1 MYPFLLSKILRGN
14 WFLRP
19 EDAIAGH
26 VIVNNF
32 LTGVYNDEKYT
43 KILSEISPLQQLSYE
58 GESLY
63 DKTPAGSTAIIPVKG
78 TLIKYGTFCSYGA
91 DEIAEQIRSAARHK
105 NISSLVL
112 DIDSGGG
119 ACDAVAPVCSAI
131 EDVRKSGKA
140 VVASCDLAAS
150 AAYWIAC
157 NCDRIVAD
165 NDVSAEFGS
174 IGVMCS
180 FSDLKPIY
188 EKMGVKFHEIYAD
201 QSENK
206 NEAFRLALE
215 GDYTKIK
222 QESLNPMA
230 VRFQNEVKSRRG
242 NLKLDTPGILAG
254 KMFYAGDALKTGL
267 IDEIGSLERAVEVA
281 KNLSE
286 EMNIINQYINS

>member
-1 MYPFLLSKILRGN
+1 MYPFLLSKILRGT

-26 VIVNNF
+26 VIVNNV
-32 LTGVYNDEKYT
+32 LTGAYNDEKYT
-43 KILSEISPLQQLSYE
+43 KILSEISPLAELSYE
-58 GESLY
+58 GESSF
-63 DKTPAGSTAIIPVKG
+63 DKAPAGSTAIIPVKG
-78 TLIKYGTFCSYGA
+78 TLVKYGTWCSYGA
-91 DEIAEQIRSAARHK
+91 DEIAEQIRTAGRHK

-119 ACDAVAPVCSAI
+119 ACDAVAPICQAI
-131 EDVRKSGKA
+131 ADVRKAGKV

-157 NCDRIVAD
+157 NCDRIIAD

-180 FSDLKPIY
+180 FSDLKPFY
-188 EKMGVKFHEIYAD
+188 ENLGVKFHEIYAD
-201 QSENK
+201 QSVNK
-206 NEAFRLALE
+206 NESFRLALE

-230 VRFQNEVKSRRG
+230 IRFQNEVKEKRKCLS
-242 NLKLDTPGILAG
+242 DMPGILSG
-254 KMFYAGDALKTGL
+254 KMFYAREALNAGL
-267 IDEIGSLERAVEVA
+267 IDEIGSLDMAVDIA

-286 EMNIINQYINS
+286 EMQMINQYIKS